1 MPVLDIPLG
10 PLDYRVFGP
19 TDNDAPVAVFVH
31 GFLVNGT
38 LWDPVAERLA
48 ADGVR
53 CVVPDWPLGAH
64 RRPAHPDGD
73 LSPDGVA
80 DAVLNLLEAL
90 DLRNAVLVGND
101 TGGGLCQ
108 LALRGDTQRVGG
120 LVLTNCDAFESF
132 PPRMFVPL
140 FLLAR
145 SRAAVW
151 TIAQP
156 IRLRVLR
163 HSALGFGPL
172 LNRPRSA
179 RLTRG
184 WIQPLL
190 DSKAVRRDVTRFAR
204 AMKRTELLDA
214 GTWLS
219 RFERPVRVVWGS
231 RDRAFKIDL
240 GRRLAAAFPQS
251 QLDEVSDATTFV
263 PIDRPEA
270 VARAVLDV
278 VAQPARRT

>member
-1 MPVLDIPLG
+1 M
-10 PLDYRVFGP
+10 
-19 TDNDAPVAVFVH
+19 
-31 GFLVNGT
+31 
-38 LWDPVAERLA
+38 
-48 ADGVR
+48 
-53 CVVPDWPLGAH
+53 
-64 RRPAHPDGD
+64 
-73 LSPDGVA
+73 
-80 DAVLNLLEAL
+80 
-90 DLRNAVLVGND
+90 LVGND

-108 LALRGDTQRVGG
+108 LALKGDTRRVAG

-140 FLLAR
+140 FVLAR

-156 IRLRVLR
+156 MRLRPLR

-172 LNRPRSA
+172 LNRPRSG

-184 WIQPLL
+184 WVQPLL

-204 AMKRTELLDA
+204 AMKRTELLDSA
-214 GTWLS
+214 TWLG
-219 RFERPVRVVWGS
+219 RFEDPVRIVWGS
-231 RDRAFKIDL
+231 RDRAFKMDL

-251 QLDEVSDATTFV
+251 RLDEITDATTFV
-263 PIDRPEA
+263 SIDRPEA

-278 VAQPARRT
+278 LAQPARRT